1 MGLGCRDEDGG
12 GLQADLDRKRQPAW
26 EQVTVGALGRDK
38 IERLQVDGG
47 WLYRNA
53 SCAEGGMTFVPF
65 PPAARVPG
73 TTGTLLGHPAA
84 TGEWPLSAQGPH
96 GV

>member
-1 MGLGCRDEDGG
+1 MSDTKQG
-12 GLQADLDRKRQPAW
+12 W

-38 IERLQVDGG
+38 IERLQVDSG

-65 PPAARVPG
+65 PQLCG
-73 TTGTLLGHPAA
+73 TDHPQSF
-84 TGEWPLSAQGPH
+84 TAQGPH

>member
-1 MGLGCRDEDGG
+1 MSDTKQG
-12 GLQADLDRKRQPAW
+12 W

-65 PPAARVPG
+65 PHL
-73 TTGTLLGHPAA
+73 TGWTGQTQGH
-84 TGEWPLSAQGPH
+84 TGQTQGHTQSFTAQGPH